1 MLLAPDMTKPTA
13 TARNLDDVAAF
24 TVSGTAGDVIFREGE
39 TSAEMYV
46 IIDGTVELER
56 QMGGAARTV
65 GRLEPG
71 DFFGETSL
79 LADGPREV
87 TAKAATD
94 YRILKLDR
102 ETVGHLVRE
111 EPEIAMRLLRRL
123 SERLRDRLEAEARA
137 ADIAMAPLKR
147 AAAPLPG
154 GAAAAPAMVPAG
166 PAVLVHESGLEFS
179 LAEGAEW
186 IVGRVDRASGAR
198 PPVDLTELDT
208 DRLLSRQHAVIVR
221 RESRYY
227 VREDKA
233 SRNGTFVNEVRLAPG
248 QEQPLE
254 DGDEVRFAAV
264 AMQFRHR

>member
-1 MLLAPDMTKPTA
+1 MAKEAA

-24 TVSGTAGDVIFREGE
+24 TVTGSAGDVIFREGE

-46 IIDGTVELER
+46 ILDGVIEVER
-56 QMGGAARTV
+56 QVGGESRPV

-87 TAKAATD
+87 TAKATAD

-102 ETVGHLVRE
+102 ETVGQLVRE

-137 ADIAMAPLKR
+137 AEIAMAPLKR
-147 AAAPLPG
+147 AGAPRV
-154 GAAAAPAMVPAG
+154 AAPASVLMAAPAG
-166 PAVLVHESGLEFS
+166 PAVLAHDSGREFS
-179 LAEGAEW
+179 LDDGTEW
-186 IVGRVDRASGAR
+186 IVGRADRASGAR

-208 DRLLSRQHAVIVR
+208 DRLLSRQHAVVVR
-221 RESRYY
+221 REMGYF

-233 SRNGTFVNEVRLAPG
+233 SRNGTFVNGARLEPG
-248 QEQPLE
+248 HEHPLV
-254 DGDEVRFAAV
+254 DGDEVRFASV